1 MKPKLAPQKVE
12 RDLSKLVNLRT
23 VQKPIS
29 DARTA
34 TYVILSIGSGPGG
47 RRFKSFRPDHFLT
60 PAGNSLKIGL
70 RQSIVSVVSAVSE
83 NEAAQRTE
91 ISAPVSSYGYGC
103 ADELVRASSG
113 LSRV

>member
-47 RRFKSFRPDHFLT
+47 RRFKSFRPDQFLT
-60 PAGNSLKIGL
+60 PAGNSLKIGCASP
-70 RQSIVSVVSAVSE
+70 QS
-83 NEAAQRTE
+83 
-91 ISAPVSSYGYGC
+91 P
-103 ADELVRASSG
+103 
-113 LSRV
+113 LSRWSLKMKRRRDRRSLRRLAAMDTGVSTNLLGLLRD